1 MELITFAVDDGFA
14 EAILRG
20 LRSSFITLTQYTQM
34 KTSNNLTDLKSVS
47 IIFKDLF
54 FLLEVKER
62 IRIVWEVIL
71 SNERTPW
78 KHVGSSNER
87 MLDDFGKYFDR
98 KLV

>member
-54 FLLEVKER
+54 FSSRSER